1 MRINYKTRNLAPVQ
15 LGILCN
21 NAYATSKIVVRIVI
35 LNVQSI
41 LPIKAIF
48 NKLKLIREYAKN

>member
-1 MRINYKTRNLAPVQ
+1 MRINYKICNLTPVQ
-15 LGILCN
+15 LVILCN
-21 NAYATSKIVVRIVI
+21 NAYATSKIVVQIVI